1 MIEVLIVDDHR
12 IVAEGVS
19 QLMTGEEGIRI
30 VGIAATL
37 SEASQ
42 MMSELHPQVVLLD
55 VALPDGDGIDA
66 LPELLLSSPE
76 TKVIVLT
83 MFAEPSVIRRA
94 MDAQAQGYLLKN
106 TTKEELVEA
115 IRTVVMGENYLSKEV
130 RDQLLSDVKKAPV
143 LTLREREIIRLMS
156 EGCTMKEIADRLC
169 LSFETVHSYTK
180 NLRVK
185 LGCNNTASMVRT
197 AMEQHWI

>member
-12 IVAEGVS
+12 IVAEGVA
-19 QLMTGEEGIRI
+19 QLMTGDEGIRT

-115 IRTVVMGENYLSKEV
+115 IRMVAMGENYLSKEV
-130 RDQLLSDVKKAPV
+130 RDQLLGDVKKAPV

>member
-12 IVAEGVS
+12 IVAEGVA
-19 QLMTGEEGIRI
+19 QLMTGDEGIRT

-83 MFAEPSVIRRA
+83 MFAEPSMIRRA

-115 IRTVVMGENYLSKEV
+115 IRMVAMGENYLSKEV
-130 RDQLLSDVKKAPV
+130 RDQLLGDVKKAPV

>member
-19 QLMTGEEGIRI
+19 QLMTGDEGIRT

-42 MMSELHPQVVLLD
+42 LMSELHPQVVLLD

-115 IRTVVMGENYLSKEV
+115 IRAVAMGENYLSKEV

>member
-12 IVAEGVS
+12 LVAEGVS

-66 LPELLLSSPE
+66 LPELLSSSPE

-115 IRTVVMGENYLSKEV
+115 IRTVAMGENYLSKEV

>member
-66 LPELLLSSPE
+66 LPELLSSSPE

-106 TTKEELVEA
+106 TTFHEKFNHPQKGNDFHM
-115 IRTVVMGENYLSKEV
+115 TN
-130 RDQLLSDVKKAPV
+130 LLNKK
-143 LTLREREIIRLMS
+143 L
-156 EGCTMKEIADRLC
+156 
-169 LSFETVHSYTK
+169 
-180 NLRVK
+180 
-185 LGCNNTASMVRT
+185 
-197 AMEQHWI
+197 

>member
-19 QLMTGEEGIRI
+19 QLMTGDEGIRT

-42 MMSELHPQVVLLD
+42 MMSEIHPQVVLLD

-115 IRTVVMGENYLSKEV
+115 IRTVAMGENYLSKEV

>member
-19 QLMTGEEGIRI
+19 QLMTGDEGIRT

-66 LPELLLSSPE
+66 LPELLSSSPE

-115 IRTVVMGENYLSKEV
+115 IRMVAMGENYLSKEV
-130 RDQLLSDVKKAPV
+130 RDQLLGDVKKTPV

>member
-19 QLMTGEEGIRI
+19 QLMTGDEGIRT

-66 LPELLLSSPE
+66 LPELLSSSPE

-115 IRTVVMGENYLSKEV
+115 IRAVAMGENYLSKEV
-130 RDQLLSDVKKAPV
+130 RDQLLSDVKIAPV

-156 EGCTMKEIADRLC
+156 EGCTMKEIADRLF

-185 LGCNNTASMVRT
+185 LGCNNTASVVRT

>member
-66 LPELLLSSPE
+66 LPELLSSSPE

-115 IRTVVMGENYLSKEV
+115 IRTVAMGENYLSKEV

>member
-19 QLMTGEEGIRI
+19 QLMTGQEGIRI

-66 LPELLLSSPE
+66 LPELLSSSPE

-115 IRTVVMGENYLSKEV
+115 IRTVAMGENYLSKEV

>member
-55 VALPDGDGIDA
+55 VALPDGDGIDT
-66 LPELLLSSPE
+66 LPELLSSSPE

-115 IRTVVMGENYLSKEV
+115 IRTVAMGENYLSKEV

>member
-19 QLMTGEEGIRI
+19 QLMTGEEGIRT

-66 LPELLLSSPE
+66 LPELLSSSPE

-115 IRTVVMGENYLSKEV
+115 IRMVAMGENYLSKEV
-130 RDQLLSDVKKAPV
+130 RDQLLGDVKKAPV

>member
-1 MIEVLIVDDHR
+1 
-12 IVAEGVS
+12 
-19 QLMTGEEGIRI
+19 
-30 VGIAATL
+30 
-37 SEASQ
+37 
-42 MMSELHPQVVLLD
+42 
-55 VALPDGDGIDA
+55 
-66 LPELLLSSPE
+66 
-76 TKVIVLT
+76 
-83 MFAEPSVIRRA
+83 

-115 IRTVVMGENYLSKEV
+115 IRAVAMGENYLSKEV

>member
-19 QLMTGEEGIRI
+19 QLMTGDEGIRT

-66 LPELLLSSPE
+66 LPELLSSSPE

-115 IRTVVMGENYLSKEV
+115 IRTVAMGENYLSKEV

>member
-66 LPELLLSSPE
+66 LPELLSSSPE

-115 IRTVVMGENYLSKEV
+115 IRTVAMGENYLSKEV
-130 RDQLLSDVKKAPV
+130 RGQLLSDVKKAPV

>member
-66 LPELLLSSPE
+66 LPELLSSSPE

-115 IRTVVMGENYLSKEV
+115 IRTVAKGENYLSKEV

>member
-19 QLMTGEEGIRI
+19 QLMTGDEGIRT

-115 IRTVVMGENYLSKEV
+115 IRVVAMGENYLSKEV

-156 EGCTMKEIADRLC
+156 EGCTMKEIADRLF

-185 LGCNNTASMVRT
+185 LGCNNTASVVRT

>member
-19 QLMTGEEGIRI
+19 QLMTGDEGIRT

-115 IRTVVMGENYLSKEV
+115 IRAVAMGENYLSKEV

>member
-66 LPELLLSSPE
+66 LPELLSSSPE

-115 IRTVVMGENYLSKEV
+115 IRTVAMGENYLSKEV
-130 RDQLLSDVKKAPV
+130 RDQLLSDVKKAPL

>member
-19 QLMTGEEGIRI
+19 QLMTGDEGIRT

-66 LPELLLSSPE
+66 LPELLSSSPE

-115 IRTVVMGENYLSKEV
+115 IRMVAMGENYLSKEV
-130 RDQLLSDVKKAPV
+130 RDQLLGDVKKAPV

>member
-115 IRTVVMGENYLSKEV
+115 IRTVAMGENYLSKEV

>member
-66 LPELLLSSPE
+66 LPELLSSSLE

-115 IRTVVMGENYLSKEV
+115 ILTVAMGENYLSKEV

>member
-66 LPELLLSSPE
+66 LPELLSSSPE

-115 IRTVVMGENYLSKEV
+115 IRTVAMGENYLSKEL

>member
-19 QLMTGEEGIRI
+19 QLMTGDEGIRT

-115 IRTVVMGENYLSKEV
+115 IRMVAMGENYLSKEV
-130 RDQLLSDVKKAPV
+130 RDQLLGDVKKAPV

>member
-19 QLMTGEEGIRI
+19 QLMTGDEGIRT

-94 MDAQAQGYLLKN
+94 MDAQAHGYLLKN

-115 IRTVVMGENYLSKEV
+115 IRAVAMGENYLSKEV

-156 EGCTMKEIADRLC
+156 EGCTMKEIADRLF

-185 LGCNNTASMVRT
+185 LGCNNTASVVRT

>member
-19 QLMTGEEGIRI
+19 QLMTGDEGIRT

-115 IRTVVMGENYLSKEV
+115 IRTVAMGENYLSKEV

>member
-19 QLMTGEEGIRI
+19 QLMTGDEGIRT

-115 IRTVVMGENYLSKEV
+115 IRAVAMGENYLSKEV

-185 LGCNNTASMVRT
+185 LGCNNTASVVRT

>member
-66 LPELLLSSPE
+66 LPELLSSSPE

-115 IRTVVMGENYLSKEV
+115 IRMVAMGENYLSKEV
-130 RDQLLSDVKKAPV
+130 RDQLLGDVKKAPV

>member
-12 IVAEGVS
+12 LVAEGVS

-66 LPELLLSSPE
+66 LPELLSSSPE

-115 IRTVVMGENYLSKEV
+115 IRTVAMGENYLSKEV
-130 RDQLLSDVKKAPV
+130 RGQLLSDVKKAPV

>member
-94 MDAQAQGYLLKN
+94 MDAQAHGYLLKN

-115 IRTVVMGENYLSKEV
+115 IRAVAMGENYLSKEV

>member
-55 VALPDGDGIDA
+55 VALPDGDGIDT
-66 LPELLLSSPE
+66 LPELLSSSPE

-83 MFAEPSVIRRA
+83 MFAETIE
-94 MDAQAQGYLLKN
+94 DN
-106 TTKEELVEA
+106 A
-115 IRTVVMGENYLSKEV
+115 II
-130 RDQLLSDVKKAPV
+130 Q
-143 LTLREREIIRLMS
+143 I
-156 EGCTMKEIADRLC
+156 
-169 LSFETVHSYTK
+169 
-180 NLRVK
+180 
-185 LGCNNTASMVRT
+185 
-197 AMEQHWI
+197 

>member
-115 IRTVVMGENYLSKEV
+115 IRAVAMGENYLSKEV

-156 EGCTMKEIADRLC
+156 EGCTMKEIADRLF

-185 LGCNNTASMVRT
+185 LGCNNTASVVRT

>member
-115 IRTVVMGENYLSKEV
+115 IRAVAMGENYLSKEV

>member
-19 QLMTGEEGIRI
+19 QLMTGDEGIRT

-115 IRTVVMGENYLSKEV
+115 IRAVAMGENYLSKEV

-156 EGCTMKEIADRLC
+156 EGCTMKEIADRLF

-185 LGCNNTASMVRT
+185 LGCNNTASVVRT

>member
-94 MDAQAQGYLLKN
+94 MDAQTQGYLLKN

-115 IRTVVMGENYLSKEV
+115 IRTVAMGENYLSKEV